1 MGGQSLVE
9 LHQLFID
16 MATLVES
23 QGEMLDQIEYSVGQV
38 REKERDRETNSRMGP
53 LRTACTL
60 FETMCN
66 MALTVAD
73 VRVRMV
79 QLQVVKIK

>member
-1 MGGQSLVE
+1 MTAGVGGQSLVE

-38 REKERDRETNSRMGP
+38 PRN
-53 LRTACTL
+53 LCTQ
-60 FETMCN
+60 
-66 MALTVAD
+66 AL
-73 VRVRMV
+73 
-79 QLQVVKIK
+79 